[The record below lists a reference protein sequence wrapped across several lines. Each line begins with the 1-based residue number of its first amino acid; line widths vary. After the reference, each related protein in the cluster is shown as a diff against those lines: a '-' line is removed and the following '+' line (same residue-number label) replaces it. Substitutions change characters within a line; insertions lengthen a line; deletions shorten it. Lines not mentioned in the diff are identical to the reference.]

1 MLKIFGYTIL
11 SAALAAALF
20 GESIEPRSY
29 GLMGF
34 ERSRSPE
41 DVRML
46 LVGRCADIN
55 SGQSKDDFIPNTTLD
70 IFSTSNLSWSDS
82 IEPTGF
88 SEHMNSICSLTAGEG
103 SFLENGEFIEYNA
116 PLSSTSIFIQEYWDF
131 LAENVVEQEMKKPPD
146 VLSISFGTTVENW
159 WTKGAERLLQKY
171 DIAGFA
177 SIGNGEKMGNN
188 CLYPAASQ
196 NFIGVGAAS
205 AEDFPNFDS
214 RFLGK
219 AEYSSY
225 SSDKRVVKPDFVA
238 PGNFLVSNLHGEFVH
253 TGSYSSFAAPAAASA
268 ACILLDSLQDYEY
281 ARIKGNKSNLIRA
294 LLTDTA
300 LKGSYWHKGQWDT
313 SDDSTA
319 VFDWQQGAG
328 MINLAGAETRL
339 AAGGQRPGEV
349 SSAGW
354 DAGVISG
361 KRENLYIFEPEKKNG
376 YISGSLCWKRFFN
389 ETFPFDPNEARN
401 ANLKLELWG
410 IKHSGEK
417 VLAAKSDS
425 RHSNVEHIFHPISQN
440 YKSYRFAV
448 VFSDEESVES
458 ADKKVNFAFSWA
470 EREVPANWKG
480 WLDVNSDGLLDF
492 GDIELM
498 LSRLTSEEGG
508 LDLNN
513 DGSGNLIDIMPAMA
527 EIMKKYE

>member
-1 MLKIFGYTIL
+1 MLRIFCYTIL
-11 SAALAAALF
+11 TAAVSAAAL
-20 GESIEPRSY
+20 GNIEPRSY
-29 GLMGF
+29 RLMGF
-34 ERSRSPE
+34 ETALSAE
-41 DVRML
+41 NVRML
-46 LVGRCADIN
+46 LVGRCADIS

-70 IFSTSNLSWSDS
+70 IFSESNLSWSDK

-88 SEHMNSICSLTAGEG
+88 SEHMNSICSLVAGGG

-116 PLSSTSIFIQEYWDF
+116 PLSSTSIFIQKYWDF
-131 LAENVVEQEMKKPPD
+131 LAENVVEQRMKNPPE

-177 SIGNGEKMGNN
+177 SIGNGEKMGSN

-196 NFIGVGAAS
+196 NFIGVGTAS
-205 AEDFPNFDS
+205 AKNFPNFDS
-214 RFLGK
+214 NLLGK
-219 AEYSSY
+219 AENCSY
-225 SSDKRVVKPDFVA
+225 SSDERIVKPDFVA
-238 PGNFLVSNLHGEFVH
+238 PGNFLVSDLEGEFVN

-268 ACILLDSLQDYEY
+268 ACILLSEMDDFEYEGLN
-281 ARIKGNKSNLIRA
+281 GNKSSLVRA

-300 LKGSYWHKGQWDT
+300 IKGAYWHKGKWET
-313 SDDSTA
+313 ADDSTA

-328 MINLAGAETRL
+328 MIDLSGSQSRLSAGL
-339 AAGGQRPGEV
+339 NRPGKV

-354 DAGVISG
+354 DAGKISG
-361 KRENLYIFEPEKKNG
+361 RREKLYTFKPERENG

-389 ETFPFDPNEARN
+389 KDFPFDPNETRN
-401 ANLKLELWG
+401 VNLKLELWG
-410 IKHSGEK
+410 IKHDGEK
-417 VLAAKSDS
+417 VLAAHSDS
-425 RHSNVEHIFHPISQN
+425 KHSNVEHIFHPVSGN
-440 YKSYRFAV
+440 YKSYQFAV
-448 VFSDEESVES
+448 VFSDEESVKS
-458 ADKKVNFAFSWA
+458 ADKKVKFAFSWG
-470 EREVPANWKG
+470 ERKVPANWKG

-492 GDIELM
+492 SDVELM
-498 LSRLTSEEGG
+498 LSALSSEEGG